1 MSKATPSKR
10 EDFLICTVRNA
21 TGEQRAAQEGYV
33 SSLEAEGIRVYWP
46 PRDTDQDDPIGLRIC
61 SDNRAAMEGADV
73 VRVVWDPESQGSL
86 FDLGMAFAMRKP
98 IYLVNRKD
106 IKPTEKK
113 SFTNLLLAI
122 DIGEHSPSSTRLREV
137 ARLYEEY
144 RDREK
149 ERKSWA
155 DFLASE
161 HLDEEGKEVHEA
173 ELVTP

>member
-1 MSKATPSKR
+1 M
-10 EDFLICTVRNA
+10 
-21 TGEQRAAQEGYV
+21 QGYV

-155 DFLASE
+155 DFLVSE